1 MKLYYSPGACSQSP
15 HIVLREA
22 GIAFEME
29 KVDLDSKMTE
39 TNVDFRTINPNGY
52 VPALVLDDGQILT
65 EGPAIIQYLA
75 DQAPQSKLAPSPGT
89 FERVR
94 LQEWLNFVSTEM
106 HKGMGGLFNKKMPAE
121 WRSVVMDTLAV
132 RLDYLSRHLED
143 HPFLMGG
150 GFTVV
155 DAYLFVVLGWGK
167 WVEVDIGHWPVLVSY
182 CDRIAARPAVQTALA
197 AEG

>member
-132 RLDYLSRHLED
+132 RLDYLSRHLEH

-167 WVEVDIGHWPVLVSY
+167 WVEVDIGRWPVLVSY